1 MNEKRLTRSKK
12 DRMLAGVCGGIAD
25 YFKLDP
31 SLVRIG
37 IVLICLITAVVP
49 VTLMYGV
56 MWFVIPE
63 EA

>member
-12 DRMLAGVCGGIAD
+12 ERMLAGVCGGIAD